1 MFIET
6 VRKGDFPDL
15 DIASYEKQYGPIKE
29 WKEDESKL
37 FFGTFKTLNPYT
49 MFAAKGPVKDEDKIS
64 CTYEGPSRLAEDPR
78 FK

>member
-6 VRKGDFPDL
+6 LKQGTFPD
-15 DIASYEKQYGPIKE
+15 IKIKSYEEKYGPINE
-29 WKEDESKL
+29 WKDDESKL
-37 FFGTFKTLNPYT
+37 FFGTYKTLNPYC
-49 MFAAKGPVKDEDKIS
+49 MFAPKGPIKDEDKIS